1 MNKFVTLQLN
11 RAIHIHIYNNAR
23 EETVNY
29 NNGKLLKSKEKGQK
43 QYNNK
48 SQGMSL
54 CADTPSGN

>member
-1 MNKFVTLQLN
+1 M
-11 RAIHIHIYNNAR
+11 
-23 EETVNY
+23 VNY
-29 NNGKLLKSKEKGQK
+29 NNGKLLKSKEKKRQK